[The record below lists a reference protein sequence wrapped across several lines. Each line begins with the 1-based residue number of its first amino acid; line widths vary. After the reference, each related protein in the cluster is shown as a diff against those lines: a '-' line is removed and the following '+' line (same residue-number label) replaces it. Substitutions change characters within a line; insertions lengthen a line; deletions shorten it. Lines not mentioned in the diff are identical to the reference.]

1 MSARS
6 IFIFGSLFSL
16 LIILPFPTV
25 FYYFF
30 RVVLFALFI
39 FGYFWAKEKVD
50 KKSQPLL
57 FFVAPIGFAV
67 LFNPIFPVYLYQKS
81 IWTIFNLASAYWF
94 FLAADIAKETSK
106 EHEKNADTGD
116 NL

>member
-25 FYYFF
+25 FYYLF

-39 FGYFWAKEKVD
+39 FCYFWAKEKVD
-50 KKSQPLL
+50 KKASHYSFSLHQL
-57 FFVAPIGFAV
+57 V
-67 LFNPIFPVYLYQKS
+67 LRFCSIQSFPFTSTTK
-81 IWTIFNLASAYWF
+81 ASG
-94 FLAADIAKETSK
+94 LSLI
-106 EHEKNADTGD
+106 
-116 NL
+116 